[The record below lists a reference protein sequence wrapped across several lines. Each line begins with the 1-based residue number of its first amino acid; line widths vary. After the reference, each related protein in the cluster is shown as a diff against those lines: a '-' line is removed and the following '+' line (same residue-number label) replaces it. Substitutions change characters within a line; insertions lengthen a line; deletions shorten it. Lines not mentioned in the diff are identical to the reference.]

1 MVPVLFS
8 QVSCQM
14 PGGRWQ
20 VAGGRWQVAG
30 VLKGVSPYP
39 KPNLTLDK
47 SKGQEPHGKNRI
59 FRQKPDTES
68 K

>member
-1 MVPVLFS
+1 M
-8 QVSCQM
+8 
-14 PGGRWQ
+14 
-20 VAGGRWQVAG
+20 AGGRWQVAG